1 MYKGIVALAGAIL
14 LVVGITVYSKYLAS
28 VYYYDITKDANG
40 TPVFVV
46 RQIMGKRESTL
57 CRIDVADIISVT
69 HETSAERRNHKTPA
83 GYLKYVYT
91 PTLMPK
97 ATSRLIVEGQ
107 YEKAEIVIENRLY
120 AEHLLELSRSL
131 RGEK

>member
-1 MYKGIVALAGAIL
+1 
-14 LVVGITVYSKYLAS
+14 
-28 VYYYDITKDANG
+28 
-40 TPVFVV
+40 
-46 RQIMGKRESTL
+46 MGKRESTL
-57 CRIDVADIISVT
+57 CRIDVADIVSVT
-69 HETSAERRNHKTPA
+69 HETAAERRSHKTSA